1 MERQPDLV
9 DTFKQ
14 QHAELLQ
21 MAARLSAEGRTDKDS
36 ALLAR
41 FKRLLLRHLE
51 QEDHHF
57 YPKLFEAAKGNP
69 RLMRAA
75 RVFTWDVEQVTA
87 IIKEMLSD
95 LPDGA
100 QTQPLDPAQ
109 VRWMLG
115 KLRRQVLRGKD
126 PEEISQTVLAFFKDN
141 PALWLDPTD
150 FEGMLE
156 VMRDRIDR
164 EETILF
170 PIYEELTDGQ

>member
-1 MERQPDLV
+1 MRPSRIKAKLQQGEPVLVTTLHLIDPSVYELTSLMGFDGIWMDLEHHTYSME
-9 DTFKQ
+9 T
-14 QHAELLQ
+14 AT
-21 MAARLSAEGRTDKDS
+21 S
-36 ALLAR
+36 
-41 FKRLLLRHLE
+41 
-51 QEDHHF
+51 
-57 YPKLFEAAKGNP
+57 
-69 RLMRAA
+69 LMRAA